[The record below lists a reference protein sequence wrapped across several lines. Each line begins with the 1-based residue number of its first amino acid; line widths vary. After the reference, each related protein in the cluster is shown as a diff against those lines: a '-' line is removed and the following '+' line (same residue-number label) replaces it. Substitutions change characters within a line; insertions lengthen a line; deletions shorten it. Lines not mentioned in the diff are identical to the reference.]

1 VELTIDLNDVDTEAL
16 VITGTS
22 SDVTLES
29 LMGGPAMAEMAAS
42 CAPCSCSCCVVCCCC
57 CCT

>member
-29 LMGGPAMAEMAAS
+29 LMGGQAMAEMAAS
-42 CAPCSCSCCVVCCCC
+42 CAVCSCSCCVVCCCC